1 MVQKDREKKA
11 RRPRG
16 SFPPSLTL
24 SEAVSV
30 ITRLYEDVGGDA
42 SYDTFAGVI
51 SNSPSSSTFTR
62 KLGSLKNYGLVTDE
76 RRHVRVSDLGI
87 AIVAPTSPHE
97 RTQALKEAFLNVDV
111 FGALY
116 DKYKGKLL
124 PQDEFLTNVVSAFV
138 PKEFSHT
145 WIDRFKQSAKS
156 AGLIRDRGD
165 GKLQVREIA
174 DNREGESVESQRI
187 EDYSPSASP
196 SASLSP
202 SSSASPSPAPP
213 EESDSQA
220 VPYGHV
226 SKIKLS
232 EGRQAVF
239 SLPDRLNERDAQKLK
254 GALQGLAT
262 IIDSMVEDRANDVT
276 TD

>member
-1 MVQKDREKKA
+1 MAQKERDKKA

-16 SFPPSLTL
+16 SFPPSLAL
-24 SEAVSV
+24 SEAISV

-51 SNSPSSSTFTR
+51 NNSPSSSTFTR

-76 RRHVRVSDLGI
+76 RRHVRVSELGI
-87 AIVAPTSPHE
+87 AVVAPTSPHE
-97 RTQALKEAFLNVDV
+97 RTQALKQAFLNVDV
-111 FGALY
+111 FGTLY
-116 DKYKGKLL
+116 EKYKGKLL
-124 PQDEFLTNVVSAFV
+124 PQDEFLTNVVGAFV

-165 GKLQVREIA
+165 GKLQVREFA
-174 DNREGESVESQRI
+174 DSQEGDLHDSQRI
-187 EDYSPSASP
+187 EEAAPSYSAS
-196 SASLSP
+196 A
-202 SSSASPSPAPP
+202 SASPSPAPP
-213 EESDSQA
+213 EEPDSEA

-239 SLPDRLNERDAQKLK
+239 SLPDRLTERDAQKLK

-262 IIDSMVEDRANDVT
+262 IIDSMVEDQGSDGT
-276 TD
+276 TE